1 MTLEEEEWLSQT
13 IWRSII
19 PNTTAETSMSLGLK
33 QFLCMWMDEDAALW
47 CILELLEQLCE

>member
-1 MTLEEEEWLSQT
+1 
-13 IWRSII
+13 
-19 PNTTAETSMSLGLK
+19 MSLGLK